1 MPRPTIS
8 ILTTA
13 VFHRGGTAA
22 AFIAAMPARR
32 TLPPPFF
39 LCAGLHRMP
48 AAEKAAES
56 AKATAITARVRL
68 RAGRTEGKNTGQ
80 QRRAPPK
87 HH

>member
-1 MPRPTIS
+1 MPRPTIG

-13 VFHRGGTAA
+13 VFHRSGAA
-22 AFIAAMPARR
+22 ATFIAAMAARR
-32 TLPPPFF
+32 TLPAPFF

-56 AKATAITARVRL
+56 AKATAIAARVRL
-68 RAGRTEGKNTGQ
+68 RAGRKEGKNTGQ

>member
-1 MPRPTIS
+1 MRSPTIG
-8 ILTTA
+8 ILSTA
-13 VFHRGGTAA
+13 VFHRGGAAA
-22 AFIAAMPARR
+22 AFLATTAARW
-32 TLPPPFF
+32 TLATLLF
-39 LCAGLHRMP
+39 LRAGVHLMP

-56 AKATAITARVRL
+56 AKATAFATRVRL